1 MKTKTKALDVAAA
14 AGVSPAT
21 VDRVLNGRGGV
32 SAERQRLVLEWARKL
47 NLDRNLERR
56 PTRILRIGV
65 LMQSP
70 ENPFYGALQRAF
82 ANANELYFG
91 HNIQVTQYYYDVA
104 RPEEAAKLLE
114 RLPKS
119 QEGLIVVLPDNQQII
134 SALKRVTEKVPV
146 ITMASDLPFCGRLTY
161 VGVDN
166 RAAGRT
172 AADLMGRFIG
182 REGGDVVVVT
192 GVQSFV
198 DQGEREIGFRA
209 TLAQRYPQCR
219 LLQVL
224 EAQERPEL
232 AGALVA
238 RTLRS
243 FPQVRG
249 IYNLA
254 AGDLEILNAA
264 KQTRTNDRV
273 VFITHELTPDR
284 RSLLKEGLIDAV
296 IDQNPE
302 LEAVTAVRVLANHFG
317 RMADTPTST
326 RTAISI
332 YMQEN
337 C

>member
-1 MKTKTKALDVAAA
+1 MKTKTKAADVAAA
-14 AGVSPAT
+14 AGVSTAT

-32 SAERQRLVLEWARKL
+32 SAETQSRVFEWARKL

-70 ENPFYGALQRAF
+70 ENPFYEALRGAFVR
-82 ANANELYFG
+82 ANELYAG
-91 HNIQVTQYYYDVA
+91 VNIQVTQYYYNVA
-104 RPEEAAKLLE
+104 KPEETAKLLE

-119 QEGLIVVLPDNQQII
+119 QEALIVVLPDHERV
-134 SALKRVTEKVPV
+134 SAALRSVTEKIPV
-146 ITMASDLPFCGRLTY
+146 ITMASDLPASGRLAY
-161 VGVDN
+161 VGLDN
-166 RAAGRT
+166 RVAGRA
-172 AADLMGRFIG
+172 AADLMGRFLG
-182 REGGDVVVVT
+182 KEGGDVIIVT

-198 DQGEREIGFRA
+198 DQGERENGFRE

-219 LLQVL
+219 LRNVL

-238 RTLRS
+238 KALRLA
-243 FPQVRG
+243 PEVRG

-254 AGDLEILNAA
+254 AGDQEIVRAVNLA
-264 KQTRTNDRV
+264 KMRERAV
-273 VFITHELTPDR
+273 LITHELTPER
-284 RSLLKEGLIDAV
+284 RTLLKQGAIDAV

-302 LEAVTAVRVLANHFG
+302 LEAMTAVRVLAKHFE
-317 RMADTPTST
+317 RISEMPAST
-326 RTAISI
+326 RTAINI
-332 YMQEN
+332 FMQEN